1 MPPSLVP
8 KGRLP
13 QPWTCSPTRHPAP
26 EHQASLDCFYAERST
41 QWRSRSRLNPAPSG
55 FRPAKARRPA
65 ARSRSVAANQVVD
78 DVAGLLLGL
87 LWLQTSDSETSDVS
101 GTPEALVCWMNN
113 PFWTSYPLD
122 LALTIYRLHAEHRV
136 YDMPF
141 SVNSI
146 VVTANFL
153 PSQN

>member
-1 MPPSLVP
+1 
-8 KGRLP
+8 
-13 QPWTCSPTRHPAP
+13 
-26 EHQASLDCFYAERST
+26 
-41 QWRSRSRLNPAPSG
+41 
-55 FRPAKARRPA
+55 
-65 ARSRSVAANQVVD
+65 VATNQVVD
-78 DVAGLLLGL
+78 DVVAGLLLGL
-87 LWLQTSDSETSDVS
+87 LWLQTSDSETWDVS
-101 GTPEALVCWMNN
+101 GASEALACWMNN

-122 LALTIYRLHAEHRV
+122 LASTIYRLHAEHRV